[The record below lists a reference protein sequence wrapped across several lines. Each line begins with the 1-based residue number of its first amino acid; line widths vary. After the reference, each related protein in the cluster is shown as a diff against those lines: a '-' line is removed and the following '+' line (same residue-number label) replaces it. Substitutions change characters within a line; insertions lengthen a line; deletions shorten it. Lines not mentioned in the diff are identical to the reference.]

1 MSHMQGTGPQDS
13 PQAGWY
19 PDPSGAGGQRWWD
32 GTAWSENVAP
42 AAGAVAAYAGAPGY
56 GTYVQPRKVGFTDA
70 VKMAFANWKDYET
83 RATVGEFWWYILFS
97 FLAAIALEVV
107 LFAVFIPLGL
117 MSGNSSSSS
126 MSPIAVI
133 LLIVVSLVFMVVGI
147 GLFLVQLALT
157 VRRLHDTDRSGWWYL
172 ISLIPF
178 GSIVLLV
185 LLVGAGTPTA
195 NQYGPVPQ

>member
-1 MSHMQGTGPQDS
+1 M
-13 PQAGWY
+13 
-19 PDPSGAGGQRWWD
+19 
-32 GTAWSENVAP
+32 
-42 AAGAVAAYAGAPGY
+42 
-56 GTYVQPRKVGFTDA
+56 
-70 VKMAFANWKDYET
+70 
-83 RATVGEFWWYILFS
+83 GEFWWYILFS